1 MGGGNPTEVP
11 PLRPR
16 DVRKVHEARD
26 LVDDRLDDLP
36 SLSDIARAVGMSTTA
51 LKRAYRTVFGIPVYE
66 YARNE
71 RLRQAWAL
79 LAEGDLSV
87 GEVAERVGY
96 QSLSH
101 FSAAF
106 KRQFG
111 LLPREVWP
119 HTAKELSSGDNAA
132 P

>member
-1 MGGGNPTEVP
+1 MGT
-11 PLRPR
+11 RQKYRCRRR